1 MGSLADPYL
10 VQKIGPV
17 QVIQSF
23 GIPWAAGALAF
34 WILGYFRSRTLR
46 IRGSIWSAVVSATV
60 NLEPGEPDGITDS
73 HGEPFFIAV
82 MLTALATLSWI
93 LGIFAVG
100 ATSAMQSAQAEA
112 SQ

>member
-23 GIPWAAGALAF
+23 GISRAAGALAF
-34 WILGYFRSRTLR
+34 WIVGYVRSRRLR
-46 IRGSIWSAVVSATV
+46 IRGSIWSSVVLATV
-60 NLEPGEPDGITDS
+60 NLESGKPDGITGTQ
-73 HGEPFFIAV
+73 GEPFFIAV

-100 ATSAMQSAQAEA
+100 ATSAMQSRQVEA